1 MLTFQNYREYLASCT
16 DIRSNSHIP
25 PAKPYQ
31 WVCAD
36 CGQTFSD
43 ETKYGLWSSDDMV
56 CYACCTARDRQAM
69 KTYDCFT
76 GYLSSDGKQFTT
88 WSGGLL
94 GHVIDS
100 RPCKP
105 TRMSFTH
112 DRESY
117 LSVRVR
123 DVHGREWYGCG
134 SNGMVITL
142 RACKGTAE

>member
-16 DIRSNSHIP
+16 DIRSNSHMP

-36 CGQTFSD
+36 CGQTFYD
-43 ETKYGLWSSDDMV
+43 ETKYARSSSDEML
-56 CYACCTARDRQAM
+56 CYSCCTVRDLQAI
-69 KTYDCFT
+69 KTYDRFT
-76 GYLSSDGKQFTT
+76 GYLSSDGRQFST

-100 RPCKP
+100 RPCKL

-112 DRESY
+112 DRKSY
-117 LSVRVR
+117 RSVRVR
-123 DVHGREWYGCG
+123 DVHGREWYGRG
-134 SNGMVITL
+134 SAGIVITL
-142 RACKGTAE
+142 RACEGTAE

>member
-16 DIRSNSHIP
+16 DIRSNSHMP

-43 ETKYGLWSSDDMV
+43 ETKYARSSSDEML
-56 CYACCTARDRQAM
+56 CYSCCTVRDLQTM
-69 KTYDCFT
+69 KTADRFT
-76 GYLSSDGKQFTT
+76 GYLSSDGRQFGTC
-88 WSGGLL
+88 SGGLL

-100 RPCKP
+100 RPCKL

-112 DRESY
+112 DRKSY
-117 LSVRVR
+117 RSVRVR

-134 SNGMVITL
+134 SNGIVITL
-142 RACKGTAE
+142 HACEGTAE